1 MEDAKIIELFL
12 SREEQ
17 AIAEAQKKYGA
28 YCFAVSY
35 GILQDRGDAEE
46 CVNDT
51 LLSAWKRIPPEQPR
65 CLSAYLGRIARNL
78 SLKKW
83 RARNTQKRKSDET
96 SLTLHELEDCLPA
109 RDNVEDAI
117 GANEL
122 ARLLE
127 RFLREL
133 PDAERRVFL
142 RRYWYHEPVA
152 EIGKRF
158 GFGESKVK
166 VMLFRTRE
174 KLRKYLE
181 RNGIPL

>member
-1 MEDAKIIELFL
+1 MEDAKIIELFF

-17 AIAEAQKKYGA
+17 AIAEAQSKYGA
-28 YCFAVSY
+28 YCFAVAY
-35 GILQDRGDAEE
+35 GILQDRRDAEE

-51 LLSAWKRIPPEQPR
+51 FLSAWRSIPPEHPKY
-65 CLSAYLGRIARNL
+65 LSAYLGRITRNL

-83 RARNTQKRKSDET
+83 RARNAQKRKGDET
-96 SLTLHELEDCLPA
+96 ALTLQELADCLPA
-109 RDNVEDAI
+109 RDTVEDAI
-117 GANEL
+117 GASEL

-127 RFLREL
+127 GFLREL
-133 PDAERRVFL
+133 PDTERRVFL
-142 RRYWYHEPVA
+142 RRYWHHEPIA